1 MSQVRPA
8 RIWARRLLLVV
19 CLAVLAA
26 SGIWFFRYWQQ
37 NRRTQESVD
46 KLRNIVREAD
56 RTSAESGEPDQGFAA
71 LKAENPDFAGWISIP
86 GTAVDYPV
94 MLPPADQPEYYL
106 RRSFQKEYDINGIPF
121 LDARCV
127 LDPPSGNFIIYG
139 HNMYSGVMFH
149 DLLSYRKQAF
159 WEEHPL
165 ISFET
170 MTHAGTYEI
179 IGVFLYDA
187 SSGEDAFKPH
197 ADVDFADEA
206 AFDDYM
212 DQVRAAAY
220 YETGVEPVY
229 GRQILTLVTCDRS
242 VLSNGR
248 LIVVAQETEESGA
261 EA

>member
-56 RTSAESGEPDQGFAA
+56 RTSAESGEADQGFAA

-149 DLLSYRKQAF
+149 DLLSYRKEAF